1 MITRSNIVEFFEQYK
16 RNLEREE
23 ALNEAVLDAED
34 QEVWMENLRAKSR
47 GLRQIYVENEALL
60 NLYLRPFLE
69 QESRL
74 TKELAAELLKGLV
87 DLGEQGVCD
96 RLVCI
101 RTGKLLRRF
110 FEKENDRDSLL
121 ITVHVLGNFY
131 SQFSMQKDYEDAAAC
146 FDVERKQLAH
156 YAEIE
161 DWNVRRRVLFAF
173 YNYAVILVNG
183 RQCYEKEQETSYRHQ
198 YDIIRAADEA
208 IAAYDNPVV
217 RSMDGDKYDLDG
229 LKEELLY
236 DVFGN
241 WICGCDQRNDMIP
254 EMLERCCRLLDGL
267 YQDALKES
275 LQAHPGK
282 GEDSLE
288 VACGIQD
295 EIYCNYWKA
304 KVYLEKIGLE
314 EYLHKMMEYFEATRN
329 DFGEETTAIVDSRGY
344 QINMYHLVNLAG
356 TPGLA
361 EHTELLEKIGQF
373 ILPRFTEFVEKLPRN
388 DRATFVNGTVRNALM
403 ELFRTLGTKHV
414 DAYYFLN
421 MLMNRDEISLMHS
434 ILVERLALVLLR
446 HVMDEKPELLVGIR
460 NTANVVEVL
469 EKRGEFEK
477 FVSDT
482 ALFYDIGKL
491 NYLELILLQNR
502 RLEPEEMELLRE
514 HSREGYEMLKK
525 LNFDPELCDVA
536 LGHHKSYD
544 GKHGYPANFD
554 HTASS
559 ARFMIDLFRICDRM
573 EAATDEIGRVY
584 RQNRGIE
591 VFWEELKLGAGYLY
605 QPQLVEMILNDDGL
619 RGELSYLCSGGRMAV
634 YYSAYHDFV
643 GGRVEKKPNVGAGAL
658 RKRSC
663 FIRSR
668 RERQICFWQIF
679 RRKIADSVRCW
690 RPLRNPPFFWRES
703 VWTRIMCIW
712 CIISTIRC
720 WRDCRREPF
729 RNLRTV
735 L

>member
-1 MITRSNIVEFFEQYK
+1 MITRSNIAEFFEQYK

-74 TKELAAELLKGLV
+74 TKELAAEFLKGLV

-146 FDVERKQLAH
+146 FDVERKQLEH
-156 YAEIE
+156 YAQIE

-267 YQDALKES
+267 YQNALKES

-314 EYLHKMMEYFEATRN
+314 EYLHKMMEYFEVTRN

-361 EHTELLEKIGQF
+361 EHTELLEKVGQF

-414 DAYYFLN
+414 
-421 MLMNRDEISLMHS
+421 ET
-434 ILVERLALVLLR
+434 VVLLSHKKADSYIHIDVEFGEGEGKIPVDSIAKR
-446 HVMDEKPELLVGIR
+446 AEAYKPKEKVTYKMIKEYIEAKYGFKV
-460 NTANVVEVL
+460 
-469 EKRGEFEK
+469 
-477 FVSDT
+477 
-482 ALFYDIGKL
+482 
-491 NYLELILLQNR
+491 
-502 RLEPEEMELLRE
+502 
-514 HSREGYEMLKK
+514 
-525 LNFDPELCDVA
+525 
-536 LGHHKSYD
+536 
-544 GKHGYPANFD
+544 
-554 HTASS
+554 HTAYI
-559 ARFMIDLFRICDRM
+559 A
-573 EAATDEIGRVY
+573 
-584 RQNRGIE
+584 E
-591 VFWEELKLGAGYLY
+591 VKRNLGLPMYDAPNAVEELK
-605 QPQLVEMILNDDGL
+605 QPRKHPTPEKVEAIKD
-619 RGELSYLCSGGRMAV
+619 
-634 YYSAYHDFV
+634 
-643 GGRVEKKPNVGAGAL
+643 AL
-658 RKRSC
+658 RY
-663 FIRSR
+663 FAVI
-668 RERQICFWQIF
+668 
-679 RRKIADSVRCW
+679 
-690 RPLRNPPFFWRES
+690 
-703 VWTRIMCIW
+703 
-712 CIISTIRC
+712 
-720 WRDCRREPF
+720 
-729 RNLRTV
+729 
-735 L
+735 

>member
-74 TKELAAELLKGLV
+74 TKELAAEFLKGLV

-304 KVYLEKIGLE
+304 KIYQGEIGLE

-329 DFGEETTAIVDSRGY
+329 DFGDETTAIVDSRGY

-361 EHTELLEKIGQF
+361 EHTELLEK
-373 ILPRFTEFVEKLPRN
+373 V
-388 DRATFVNGTVRNALM
+388 
-403 ELFRTLGTKHV
+403 
-414 DAYYFLN
+414 
-421 MLMNRDEISLMHS
+421 
-434 ILVERLALVLLR
+434 
-446 HVMDEKPELLVGIR
+446 
-460 NTANVVEVL
+460 
-469 EKRGEFEK
+469 
-477 FVSDT
+477 
-482 ALFYDIGKL
+482 
-491 NYLELILLQNR
+491 
-502 RLEPEEMELLRE
+502 
-514 HSREGYEMLKK
+514 
-525 LNFDPELCDVA
+525 
-536 LGHHKSYD
+536 
-544 GKHGYPANFD
+544 
-554 HTASS
+554 
-559 ARFMIDLFRICDRM
+559 
-573 EAATDEIGRVY
+573 
-584 RQNRGIE
+584 
-591 VFWEELKLGAGYLY
+591 
-605 QPQLVEMILNDDGL
+605 
-619 RGELSYLCSGGRMAV
+619 
-634 YYSAYHDFV
+634 
-643 GGRVEKKPNVGAGAL
+643 
-658 RKRSC
+658 
-663 FIRSR
+663 
-668 RERQICFWQIF
+668 
-679 RRKIADSVRCW
+679 
-690 RPLRNPPFFWRES
+690 
-703 VWTRIMCIW
+703 
-712 CIISTIRC
+712 
-720 WRDCRREPF
+720 
-729 RNLRTV
+729 
-735 L
+735 

>member
-1 MITRSNIVEFFEQYK
+1 METVVIA
-16 RNLEREE
+16 LEE
-23 ALNEAVLDAED
+23 
-34 QEVWMENLRAKSR
+34 
-47 GLRQIYVENEALL
+47 
-60 NLYLRPFLE
+60 
-69 QESRL
+69 
-74 TKELAAELLKGLV
+74 
-87 DLGEQGVCD
+87 
-96 RLVCI
+96 
-101 RTGKLLRRF
+101 
-110 FEKENDRDSLL
+110 
-121 ITVHVLGNFY
+121 
-131 SQFSMQKDYEDAAAC
+131 
-146 FDVERKQLAH
+146 LAH

-183 RQCYEKEQETSYRHQ
+183 RQCYEKEKETSYRHQ
-198 YDIIRAADEA
+198 HDIIRAADEA

-241 WICGCDQRNDMIP
+241 WICGCDQRDDMVP

-314 EYLHKMMEYFEATRN
+314 EYLHKMMEYFEVTRN

-388 DRATFVNGTVRNALM
+388 DRATFVNGTVRSALM

-446 HVMDEKPELLVGIR
+446 HVMNEKPGLLVGMR

-477 FVSDT
+477 CAEESFDCVMCGVCSSRCP
-482 ALFYDIGKL
+482 AGISHPQVAMLA
-491 NYLELILLQNR
+491 R
-502 RLEPEEMELLRE
+502 RLNGKYLAPKSEHLENRVREIENGTFDEL
-514 HSREGYEMLKK
+514 
-525 LNFDPELCDVA
+525 
-536 LGHHKSYD
+536 
-544 GKHGYPANFD
+544 
-554 HTASS
+554 
-559 ARFMIDLFRICDRM
+559 M
-573 EAATDEIGRVY
+573 EALMGKPASELQELY
-584 RQNRGIE
+584 NNRDIE
-591 VFWEELKLGAGYLY
+591 K
-605 QPQLVEMILNDDGL
+605 
-619 RGELSYLCSGGRMAV
+619 
-634 YYSAYHDFV
+634 
-643 GGRVEKKPNVGAGAL
+643 
-658 RKRSC
+658 
-663 FIRSR
+663 
-668 RERQICFWQIF
+668 
-679 RRKIADSVRCW
+679 
-690 RPLRNPPFFWRES
+690 
-703 VWTRIMCIW
+703 
-712 CIISTIRC
+712 
-720 WRDCRREPF
+720 
-729 RNLRTV
+729 
-735 L
+735 